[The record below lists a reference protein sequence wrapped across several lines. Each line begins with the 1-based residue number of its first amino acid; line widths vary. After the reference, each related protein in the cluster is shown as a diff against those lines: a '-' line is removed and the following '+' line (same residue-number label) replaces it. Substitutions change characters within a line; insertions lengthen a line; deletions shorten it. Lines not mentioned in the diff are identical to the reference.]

1 MIVVLKPWNGRDDTN
16 VMSDLSNLLGDLYGE
31 HGNPDG
37 PPVRHEPPAG
47 ERAPEW
53 ASDSRLD
60 QAFEDWTPEAHGPG
74 STPITTD
81 DDLTAAL
88 SAALGS
94 APTAPAPAP
103 TPPPAM
109 PQVPVEMAAPVAA
122 PAPAPVA
129 PAPAPAA
136 PAASTGWT
144 SAPVDTPVPTPVA
157 TSVPVPAGPRMWVR
171 GDDDIFPGRKR

>member
-1 MIVVLKPWNGRDDTN
+1 MVLKPWNGRDDTN

-31 HGNPDG
+31 QGSPDG
-37 PPVRHEPPAG
+37 PPVRHEPPAA

-60 QAFEDWTPEAHGPG
+60 QAFEDWTPEAHGAA
-74 STPITTD
+74 SVPITTD

-109 PQVPVEMAAPVAA
+109 PQAPAQMVAPAPVAHVPA

-129 PAPAPAA
+129 PAPVAPSAGWASAPADA
-136 PAASTGWT
+136 PA
-144 SAPVDTPVPTPVA
+144 VPAPVA

>member
-1 MIVVLKPWNGRDDTN
+1 
-16 VMSDLSNLLGDLYGE
+16 MSDLSNLLGDLYGE
-31 HGNPDG
+31 QGNPDG

-60 QAFEDWTPEAHGPG
+60 QAFEDWTPEAHGAG
-74 STPITTD
+74 SVPVTSD

-94 APTAPAPAP
+94 APAPAPAP

-109 PQVPVEMAAPVAA
+109 SQVPAEMVAPVA

-129 PAPAPAA
+129 PAPAAPSAGWASA
-136 PAASTGWT
+136 PAD
-144 SAPVDTPVPTPVA
+144 APAVPAPVA

>member
-1 MIVVLKPWNGRDDTN
+1 
-16 VMSDLSNLLGDLYGE
+16 MSDLSNLLGDLYGE

-60 QAFEDWTPEAHGPG
+60 QAFEDWTPEAHGAG
-74 STPITTD
+74 SVPMTTD

-94 APTAPAPAP
+94 APAAPAP

-109 PQVPVEMAAPVAA
+109 LQGPADIAAPVTDRV

-136 PAASTGWT
+136 PSAGWA
-144 SAPVDTPVPTPVA
+144 SAPADAPAVPAQVA